1 MSSPLRALL
10 TPPVFSGDE
19 DRTRAAQTLH
29 TLLLS
34 YLAAVG
40 LASGAAF
47 VLYTSKVAGFVLAV
61 TFLLPMVTAFGL
73 MRRGHVRAASL
84 ITVIGSWLI
93 ITAYL
98 LLSGGMTSA
107 AMVFYLACTT
117 FAGLLLGNRAALA
130 TAAASSLAGLL
141 MVILWITGYAIP
153 RLFLMPPQSGWM
165 DMTFSLYLITVTLTV
180 ALRNLR
186 EALSNARQQLVQRQK
201 AEGALRESE
210 RQFHDIA
217 RNIPGMAFQYRAP
230 AAGGPGRFSYASP
243 RGLEL
248 FGLPLDLPG
257 QDFRRLEQ
265 CLPPEDQAGF
275 AASFQHA
282 LAQRASWH
290 YEGHLS
296 LPGSDKW
303 FECLAS
309 LTLTGDEV
317 VFDGLFLDVTERRQA
332 RDVIEAQYEQ
342 LQAQNQ
348 ELLSQDTLL
357 RRAEA
362 DLRRLNADLEQRV
375 SDRTTELSQANAAL
389 ARAARLKDEFL
400 AGMSHELRTPLTAIL
415 GLSEALQ
422 TSETEPP
429 TPSQRQ
435 ALHDIRK
442 SGDHLLALIT
452 DILDLSKIEA
462 GKLELNLSPFLV
474 DDLCEASLQM
484 VRQAAHQKGLKLTY
498 QRDPAVKR
506 LSADERRLKQILV
519 NLLSNAVKFT
529 PAGGALG
536 LEVQGDQNRLEVRFT
551 VWDTGIG
558 IAPEDRDQL
567 FQPFVQLSNRV
578 GGQQIGTGLGLA
590 LVARMAEL
598 HGGQAEL
605 ESEGRPGKGSR
616 FSVTIPWRSPKTTG
630 LLVRPGF
637 DAQRPALAR
646 ASTSASAPLILVADD
661 SEINLNTLQRLLT
674 SAGYQVALAR
684 NGREALAVTRARRP
698 ALILMDIQMPEL
710 DGLATTRALRTE
722 ADLGLAAIPVIAL
735 TGLAM
740 PGDREQC
747 LDAGAN
753 AYLAK
758 PVTLT
763 QLRQAIETL
772 LGEQA

>member
-1 MSSPLRALL
+1 MWTHVRSLL

-19 DRTRAAQTLH
+19 DRTRAALTLH

-34 YLAAVG
+34 YCAVVG
-40 LASGAAF
+40 LAGVAAF
-47 VLYTSKVAGFVLAV
+47 VIFTSKVAGFSLAA
-61 TFLLPMVTAFGL
+61 TFLLPIFGAFRL

-98 LLSGGMTSA
+98 LLSGGMTSV
-107 AMVFYLACTT
+107 AMVFYLACAT

-130 TAAASSLAGLL
+130 TAVASSLAGLV
-141 MVILWITGYAIP
+141 MILLWNTGHAIP

-180 ALRNLR
+180 ALKNLR
-186 EALSNARQQLVQRQK
+186 EALSNAQQQLVRRQQ
-201 AEGALRESE
+201 AEEALSESE
-210 RQFHDIA
+210 RKFHDIA

-230 AAGGPGRFSYASP
+230 AAGGSGRFSYASP

-248 FGLPLDLPG
+248 FGLPLDLSG
-257 QDFRRLEQ
+257 QDLRSLGQ
-265 CLPPEDQAGF
+265 HLPPEDRGTF
-275 AASFQHA
+275 AAAFEQA
-282 LAQRASWH
+282 LAQRANWH
-290 YEGHLS
+290 CEGRLS

-309 LTLTGDEV
+309 PTLEGEEV

-362 DLRRLNADLEQRV
+362 DLRRLNTDLEQRV
-375 SDRTTELSQANAAL
+375 TQRTAELSQANAAL

-400 AGMSHELRTPLTAIL
+400 AGMSHELRTPLNAIL

-422 TSETEPP
+422 ISEAEPP
-429 TPSQRQ
+429 TPGQQQ
-435 ALHDIRK
+435 ALHGIHE
-442 SGDHLLALIT
+442 SGEHLLALIT

-498 QRDPAVKR
+498 HRDPIVTR

-529 PAGGALG
+529 PTGGALG
-536 LEVQGDQNRLEVRFT
+536 LEVRGDQSRLEVHFM
-551 VWDTGIG
+551 VWDNGVG
-558 IAPEDRDQL
+558 IAPEYHDQL
-567 FQPFVQLSNRV
+567 FQPFVQLNNRA

-590 LVARMAEL
+590 LVARMAAL
-598 HGGQAEL
+598 HGGRVEL
-605 ESEGRPGKGSR
+605 ESEGLPGKGSR
-616 FSVTIPWRSPKTTG
+616 FTVILPWRSPKTTA
-630 LLVRPGF
+630 L
-637 DAQRPALAR
+637 LAR
-646 ASTSASAPLILVADD
+646 PTPETPRTATDWAGVEAPLILVVDD
-661 SEINLNTLQRLLT
+661 SDINLNTLQRLLT

-698 ALILMDIQMPEL
+698 AVILMDIQMPEM
-710 DGLATTRALRTE
+710 DGFATTRALRTE

-740 PGDREQC
+740 PGDRERC

-763 QLRQAIETL
+763 QLRQAIKTL
-772 LGEQA
+772 LGGSA